1 MMALYS
7 ICLVVSVAQGREDID
22 VPSKN
27 LKAGCILLRKSWNNR
42 SICGHYVAATL
53 PPEEGSA
60 HHGDSIG
67 NLSSAFLSRASNA
80 IVGRRL
86 VELKNR
92 VFQRSASL
100 FSFI

>member
-60 HHGDSIG
+60 YHGDSIG
-67 NLSSAFLSRASNA
+67 TCRVLSFLALQTPLSEGGWWS
-80 IVGRRL
+80 
-86 VELKNR
+86 
-92 VFQRSASL
+92 
-100 FSFI
+100 